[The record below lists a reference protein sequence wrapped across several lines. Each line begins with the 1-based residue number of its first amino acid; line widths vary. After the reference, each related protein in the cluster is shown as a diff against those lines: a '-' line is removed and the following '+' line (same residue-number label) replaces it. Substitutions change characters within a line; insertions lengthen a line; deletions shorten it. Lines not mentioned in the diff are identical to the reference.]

1 MSHTPLHNYWA
12 ALRAKRGQKIGGRLV
27 CAGKRQNGGRIWLPV
42 TLPDV
47 VANLLIFEGQ
57 GGSFQTTIMVVE
69 QKQYPCVKLG
79 KIDQRIKS
87 LV

>member
-1 MSHTPLHNYWA
+1 MSHTPLHNYCA
-12 ALRAKRGQKIGGRLV
+12 FLRAKPGQKIEGRLV

-42 TLPDV
+42 PLPDV

-57 GGSFQTTIMVVE
+57 GGSFQTTIMIVE

-79 KIDQRIKS
+79 KID
-87 LV
+87 